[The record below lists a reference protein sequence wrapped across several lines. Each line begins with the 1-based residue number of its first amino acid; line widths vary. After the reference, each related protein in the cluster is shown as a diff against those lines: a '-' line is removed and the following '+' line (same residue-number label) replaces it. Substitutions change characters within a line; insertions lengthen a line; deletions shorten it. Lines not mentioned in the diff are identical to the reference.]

1 MDWLG
6 AAIDGPLV
14 AIRAIHFASTAI
26 SAGALIFRAM
36 VAEPAL
42 RSTPEATTILRSQ
55 IRLIASIGLAI
66 AAATGVV
73 WFLLQA
79 AAISGLPF
87 GEAMTSDVLSAVLNE
102 TQFGLVSKVRLVLAV
117 ILAACLAYERFAQA
131 RWLALGS
138 ALCFIAAIAWTGHA
152 GSTPGEMGN
161 LHLAADAL
169 HLIAAASWI
178 GGLVPLALLLAAGRR
193 HEGFAWAP
201 LVRRATQSFST
212 LGIVSVG
219 TLSATGVINAW
230 ILVGSIHA
238 LMVTGYGQLLLLKL
252 VVFAI
257 MLTFATINRFWLT
270 PRLAFSPEHEP
281 QLEALRQLARNSV
294 TEIAL
299 GLTLFAI
306 VGVLGTLHPAIHL
319 M

>member
-26 SAGALIFRAM
+26 TAGALIFRAV

-42 RSTPEATTILRSQ
+42 RSTPVAIAVVRSQ
-55 IRLIASIGLAI
+55 IRLVASIGLAI

-73 WFLLQA
+73 WFQLQA
-79 AAISGLPF
+79 ASMSGLPF
-87 GEAMTSDVLSAVLNE
+87 GEAMTSDVLSTVLNE
-102 TQFGLVSKVRLVLAV
+102 TQFGLVSKVRFVLAV
-117 ILAACLAYERFAQA
+117 ILAACLAYDRLAQA

-152 GSTPGEMGN
+152 GSTLGEIGN

-169 HLIAAASWI
+169 HLIAAGSWI
-178 GGLVPLALLLAAGRR
+178 GGLVPLALLLATARR
-193 HEGFAWAP
+193 HQASAWGSLA
-201 LVRRATQSFST
+201 RDAAQRFST
-212 LGIVSVG
+212 WGIVSVG
-219 TLSATGVINAW
+219 TLLLTGIINVW

-238 LMVTGYGQLLLLKL
+238 LIVTGYGRLLMLKL

-257 MLTFATINRFWLT
+257 MLVLAAVNRFWLT
-270 PRLAFSPEHEP
+270 PQLAIWSENGP
-281 QLEALRQLARNSV
+281 QLEALRQLTRNSV
-294 TEIAL
+294 IEIAL
-299 GLTLFAI
+299 GVTIFAI
-306 VGVLGTLHPAIHL
+306 VGVLGTLHPAIHGL
-319 M
+319 

>member
-14 AIRAIHFASTAI
+14 AIRAMHFASTAI
-26 SAGALIFRAM
+26 SAGALIFRAT

-42 RSTPEATTILRSQ
+42 RSTPPATTILRSQ
-55 IRLIASIGLAI
+55 IRLVASIGLAI

-73 WFLLQA
+73 WFQLQA

-87 GEAMTSDVLSAVLNE
+87 GEAMTSDVLSTVLNE

-117 ILAACLAYERFAQA
+117 ILAACLAYDRFAQA

-138 ALCFIAAIAWTGHA
+138 ALGFIAAIAWTGHA
-152 GSTPGEMGN
+152 GSTLGELGN

-169 HLIAAASWI
+169 HLIAAAAWI
-178 GGLVPLALLLAAGRR
+178 GGLVPLAFLLAAARR
-193 HEGFAWAP
+193 HQALAWGSLA
-201 LVRRATQSFST
+201 RDAAQRFST

-219 TLSATGVINAW
+219 TLLATGIVNAW

-238 LMVTGYGQLLLLKL
+238 LIVTGYGQLLLVKL

-257 MLTFATINRFWLT
+257 MLGFAATNRFWLT
-270 PRLAFSPEHEP
+270 PQLALSSGNEP
-281 QLEALRQLARNSV
+281 RLEALSQLARNSV
-294 TEIAL
+294 IEIAL
-299 GLTLFAI
+299 GLTIFAI

>member
-14 AIRAIHFASTAI
+14 AIRAMHFSSTAI
-26 SAGALIFRAM
+26 TAAALIFQAM

-42 RSTPEATTILRSQ
+42 RSTPEATTVLRQQ
-55 IRLIASIGLAI
+55 IRLVASIGFAI

-73 WFLLQA
+73 WFQLQA

-87 GEAMTSDVLSAVLNE
+87 GEAMTSDVLSTVLNE

-117 ILAACLAYERFAQA
+117 ILATCLAYDRFAQA

-138 ALCFIAAIAWTGHA
+138 ALGFIAAIAWTGHA
-152 GSTPGEMGN
+152 GSTLGELGN

-169 HLIAAASWI
+169 HLIAAAAWI
-178 GGLVPLALLLAAGRR
+178 GGLVPLALLLAAAQRNQGV
-193 HEGFAWAP
+193 AWAS
-201 LVRRATQSFST
+201 LALRATQRFSA

-219 TLSATGVINAW
+219 TLSATGLINAW

-238 LMVTGYGQLLLLKL
+238 LIVTDYGRVLVLKL
-252 VVFAI
+252 VVLAM
-257 MLTFATINRFWLT
+257 MLTFAAINRFWLT
-270 PRLAFSPEHEP
+270 PRLASWSENEP
-281 QLEALRQLARNSV
+281 QLEALRQLTRNSV
-294 TEIAL
+294 IEIAL
-299 GLTLFAI
+299 GLTIFAI